1 MLEVRQKQKE
11 IELEALQIAFSK
23 SISTIESFV
32 SRASLHTFLSTIYQ
46 LFIFTS
52 FAIVDF
58 CYETSIKDLTTC
70 SKCDLTLI
78 DWKFKRNS
86 LKAHKRQSFN
96 CSIAQALSK
105 DQVFSISL
113 NSTSIESCFEA
124 TTQSIVE
131 TSTSTTSSV
140 ALVQTSK
147 EETLASISNSSKT
160 NFLQSIS
167 SLLDIDE
174 TLFEAHTQSKI
185 SLVANFCVM
194 TSIFTYEE
202 RLIIFKAWSYQLST
216 STSLA
221 VVDFC
226 YEIDIEDLTICSECE
241 LALAN
246 WRSKRDSLRA
256 HMRQSSNC
264 FFAQTLS
271 KDQSKASLVDTQ
283 GFISTVEQLASAI
296 FSGIISYL
304 IECVIC
310 ELSLNMKKIEDED
323 QSLKRS
329 FLVASSRPSAEL
341 KCFEIE
347 LFASD
352 LTQLDIDETLLR
364 ARYSINSRRSN
375 WSIKVKGLRQ
385 RSRLLWLY
393 NAIEFAWVSSLQL

>member
-1 MLEVRQKQKE
+1 MQNSFVSSSTSFHSSNSFQKINLTSSSSSTRFLINQKSFSSQAQSSNKALKSSNLSNSRYLHATLIRCFDSFFLINQNAFSSSNFFVMSYKKRLVKMLEVRQKQKE

-124 TTQSIVE
+124 ITQSIVE
-131 TSTSTTSSV
+131 TSTSTTFFV
-140 ALVQTSK
+140 AFVQTSK
-147 EETLASISNSSKT
+147 EETSTSTSNKSKT
-160 NFLQSIS
+160 SFLQSIS
-167 SLLDIDE
+167 SLFDIDE
-174 TLFEAHTQSKI
+174 NFTSKFFTQLEAFSSQTQRS
-185 SLVANFCVM
+185 
-194 TSIFTYEE
+194 
-202 RLIIFKAWSYQLST
+202 ST
-216 STSLA
+216 
-221 VVDFC
+221 
-226 YEIDIEDLTICSECE
+226 
-241 LALAN
+241 
-246 WRSKRDSLRA
+246 K
-256 HMRQSSNC
+256 
-264 FFAQTLS
+264 
-271 KDQSKASLVDTQ
+271 
-283 GFISTVEQLASAI
+283 
-296 FSGIISYL
+296 
-304 IECVIC
+304 
-310 ELSLNMKKIEDED
+310 
-323 QSLKRS
+323 
-329 FLVASSRPSAEL
+329 L

-347 LFASD
+347 LFAND

-364 ARYSINSRRSN
+364 ARYSINNKRSN
-375 WSIKVKGLRQ
+375 WNIKVKDLRQ
-385 RSRLLWLY
+385 RFKLLWLY